1 MHKTVIFLV
10 FLTLWV
16 IGCDNSDSNNVSTD
30 KQTNTQKLL
39 INKWV
44 LSDFDLNYFL
54 TEGRGKNWA
63 APKQEELYN
72 YMKMAVGK
80 MYFEL
85 EPDWI
90 YKSTP
95 APNVIVQ
102 GKWELDVE
110 KKELSMK
117 ANQMTEGAS
126 KTTVYTIKDI
136 NTTTLKVNSD
146 ENMLLTFKVA
156 Q

>member
-16 IGCDNSDSNNVSTD
+16 VGCDNTTSNTEE
-30 KQTNTQKLL
+30 LL

-44 LSDFDLNYFL
+44 LSAYNLNDFL
-54 TEGRGKNWA
+54 TKGRGKTWS
-63 APKQEELYN
+63 PQQQKDLDS
-72 YMKMAVGK
+72 YMQMALGK

-85 EPDWI
+85 QTNSI
-90 YKSTP
+90 YQSTP
-95 APNVIVQ
+95 APNVIVEGQ
-102 GKWELDVE
+102 WTFDAE

-126 KTTVYTIKDI
+126 KTTIYTIQNITKDSLQVI
-136 NTTTLKVNSD
+136 SD
-146 ENMLLTFKVA
+146 ENMLLTFKAV